1 MDPFRITK
9 YQGIT
14 EGRNA
19 EDKLKRLGVS
29 AVLSDANEL
38 YVSAEQVDKAIEV
51 LGLPYEGRDAKQP
64 GPWCPQCGRQL
75 VSKKGSFSAILGLF
89 ASPRSWHCH
98 ECDEER
104 RDKKST
110 INRLRKPIK
119 RALVKMGYHSKPS
132 FLIIGAQ
139 KAGTSALFQ
148 ILQQHPQIV
157 APREKELRFFD
168 DHWRIK
174 YGDFV
179 SYHEMFPLPYRL
191 KPDRLTF
198 EASPSYLFN
207 PACAQRIY
215 KYSPGIRLIIILRE
229 PVSRAFSAWKMNR
242 KFSLSTNPYLQS
254 LGDRRS
260 FVEAVKEEA
269 GVLEKT
275 VWEKERIGYIKR
287 GVYIEQLEKYL
298 QHFSMDSLLILE
310 HSHLLRDP
318 QAVFAGVFHFLHI
331 DDKFVIR
338 NLRVNVAENN
348 DEIPNEARDILR
360 SIYKPYNE
368 RLFKL
373 LGREYD
379 W

>member
-9 YQGIT
+9 FQDIT
-14 EGRNA
+14 EGRTA
-19 EDKLKRLGVS
+19 GEKLKKLGVS

-38 YVSAEQVDKAIEV
+38 YVSTEQVDKAIEA
-51 LGLPYEGRDAKQP
+51 LGLPDEERDAKQP

-75 VSKKGSFSAILGLF
+75 VSKKGGFSIIPGLFSAR
-89 ASPRSWHCH
+89 RSWHCY
-98 ECDEER
+98 ECNEER

-110 INRLRKPIK
+110 INRSRKPIK
-119 RALVKMGYHSKPS
+119 RALVKMGYYSKPT

-168 DHWRIK
+168 DYWRIQ

-215 KYSPGIRLIIILRE
+215 RYSPGIRLIVILRE

-242 KFSLSTNPYLQS
+242 KFAHSTNPYLQS

-260 FVEAVKEEA
+260 FTEAVREEA
-269 GVLEKT
+269 RGLEKT

-287 GVYIEQLEKYL
+287 GIYIEQLEKYL
-298 QHFSMDSLLILE
+298 QHFSRDSLLILE
-310 HSHLLRDP
+310 HSRLLRDP
-318 QAVFAGVFHFLHI
+318 QAVFACVFRFLHI

-338 NLRVNVAENN
+338 NRHVNVAANN
-348 DEIPNEARDILR
+348 DEMPKEARDILH

-368 RLFKL
+368 RLFNL